1 MSDNKEIL
9 RDDDIIKI
17 LMQNGVMANINRV
30 LAEFELNITGQ
41 FLSTDAK
48 VGYVITDID
57 KEYNKKVIKAL
68 KNIDGTIKFRV
79 LY

>member
-1 MSDNKEIL
+1 MP
-9 RDDDIIKI
+9 
-17 LMQNGVMANINRV
+17 
-30 LAEFELNITGQ
+30 EFELNIIGQ

-68 KNIDGTIKFRV
+68 KDVEGTIKFRV

>member
-1 MSDNKEIL
+1 
-9 RDDDIIKI
+9 
-17 LMQNGVMANINRV
+17 MANINRV
-30 LAEFELNITGQ
+30 LAEFELNIIGQ

-68 KNIDGTIKFRV
+68 KDVEGTIKFRV

>member
-1 MSDNKEIL
+1 MP
-9 RDDDIIKI
+9 
-17 LMQNGVMANINRV
+17 GVMANINRV

-48 VGYVITDID
+48 VGYVITDVD

-68 KNIDGTIKFRV
+68 KDVKGTIKFRV

>member
-1 MSDNKEIL
+1 MEAHRFLHIHKNVP
-9 RDDDIIKI
+9 
-17 LMQNGVMANINRV
+17 GVMANINRV

>member
-1 MSDNKEIL
+1 VP
-9 RDDDIIKI
+9 
-17 LMQNGVMANINRV
+17 GVMANINKV
-30 LAEFELNITGQ
+30 LAEFELNIIGQ

-68 KNIDGTIKFRV
+68 KDVEGTIKFRV

>member
-1 MSDNKEIL
+1 
-9 RDDDIIKI
+9 
-17 LMQNGVMANINRV
+17 MANINRV

>member
-1 MSDNKEIL
+1 MAKINK
-9 RDDDIIKI
+9 
-17 LMQNGVMANINRV
+17 V
-30 LAEFELNITGQ
+30 LAEFELNIMGQ
-41 FLSTDAK
+41 FLSTDSK

-68 KNIDGTIKFRV
+68 KDVNGTIKFRV

>member
-1 MSDNKEIL
+1 MHIHKNVP
-9 RDDDIIKI
+9 
-17 LMQNGVMANINRV
+17 GVMAKINKV
-30 LAEFELNITGQ
+30 LAEFELNIMGQ
-41 FLSTDAK
+41 FLSTDSK

-68 KNIDGTIKFRV
+68 KDVNGTIKFRV

>member
-1 MSDNKEIL
+1 
-9 RDDDIIKI
+9 
-17 LMQNGVMANINRV
+17 MANINRV
-30 LAEFELNITGQ
+30 LAEFELNIIGQ

-68 KNIDGTIKFRV
+68 KRC
-79 LY
+79 

>member
-1 MSDNKEIL
+1 VP
-9 RDDDIIKI
+9 
-17 LMQNGVMANINRV
+17 GVMANINKV
-30 LAEFELNITGQ
+30 LAEFELNISGQ
-41 FLSTDAK
+41 FLSTDSK

-68 KNIDGTIKFRV
+68 KDVHGTIKFRV

>member
-1 MSDNKEIL
+1 
-9 RDDDIIKI
+9 
-17 LMQNGVMANINRV
+17 MANINRV
-30 LAEFELNITGQ
+30 LAEFKLNITGQ

>member
-1 MSDNKEIL
+1 VP
-9 RDDDIIKI
+9 
-17 LMQNGVMANINRV
+17 GVMANINRV
-30 LAEFELNITGQ
+30 LAEFELNIIGQ

-68 KNIDGTIKFRV
+68 KDVEGTIKFRV